1 MNRNAAVGAG
11 AFIIVGVALFTV
23 ALFMIGERR
32 MLFERRFE
40 VSAEFSQLGQLESG
54 AMVRVNGLEAGEVT
68 DIGIP
73 PSPTAKFRV
82 RMNVRED
89 LHHLV
94 RTDSIASTQTEGLVG
109 AVFVNI
115 GGGTDAA
122 PPVPAGGT
130 ITGRDPFQ
138 LSDLMEQASQTVT
151 LITNTV
157 QTLSGDA
164 EIAVKQ
170 ISEIATQS
178 NAMITDIRPDLT
190 AIARNGQQISNDT
203 REILASINEGR
214 GTLGKLVNDDTLY
227 TQLRDIAEQA
237 QVVMAN
243 VRDVSNEARRAISDF
258 RSSDGPAQG
267 LMSDMRV
274 TLTQAREATADLAD
288 NMEALKRNFLLRG
301 FFNRRG
307 YFDLDDISPQQYR
320 EGVLENGDRKA
331 MRIWLSADVLFAPGA
346 DGVET
351 LTPDARTRL
360 DSAMATF
367 IKYIPANPL
376 VVEGY
381 ATAGSTDER
390 FRQARYRA
398 AIVREYLLGRYGLLQ
413 QHTGFIALGGEAK
426 DSPNG
431 QERWDGVAI
440 TLFLER
446 DSLQF
451 GDQKVA
457 TR

>member
-1 MNRNAAVGAG
+1 MNKNAAVGAG
-11 AFIIVGVALFTV
+11 AFVVLGIALFTV

-32 MLFERRFE
+32 MLFERRFD
-40 VSAEFSQLGQLESG
+40 VSADFSQLGQLEDG

-68 DIGIP
+68 GIGIP
-73 PSPTAKFRV
+73 TSPTAKFRV
-82 RMNVRED
+82 RMSIRED

-94 RTDSIASTQTEGLVG
+94 RTDSVASTQTEGLVG
-109 AVFVNI
+109 AVYVNI

-122 PPVPAGGT
+122 PPVPTGGT
-130 ITGRDPFQ
+130 ITGRDPFV
-138 LSDLMEQASQTVT
+138 LSDLMQQASDTIT
-151 LITNTV
+151 LITGTV

-164 EIAVKQ
+164 EHAVQQ
-170 ISEIATQS
+170 IGEIAEQS
-178 NAMITDIRPDLT
+178 NAMVQDIRPDLT
-190 AIARNGQQISNDT
+190 AIAENGRQISSDT
-203 REILASINEGR
+203 RAILTSINEGR

-227 TQLRDIAEQA
+227 RQVQDIAGQA
-237 QVVMAN
+237 QTVMAN
-243 VRDVSNEARRAISDF
+243 VRDVSNEARRAIADF

-267 LMSDMRV
+267 LVSDMRV

-307 YFDLDDISPQQYR
+307 YFDLDDISPAQYR
-320 EGVLENGDRKA
+320 EGILENGDRKA
-331 MRIWLSADVLFAPGA
+331 MRIWLSTEVLFTAGA
-346 DGVET
+346 DGVEQ
-351 LTPDARTRL
+351 LTADGRARI
-360 DSAMATF
+360 DSAMSTF

-381 ATAGSTDER
+381 ATMGTTDER

-398 AIVREYLLGRYGLLQ
+398 GLVREYVLGRYGLLQ
-413 QHTGFIALGGEAK
+413 QHTGFIALGEDAK

-431 QERWDGVAI
+431 RDSWDGVAI
-440 TLFLER
+440 TLFLDR

-451 GDQKVA
+451 ADQQAV